1 MAVNVVGEAETT
13 ARISM
18 LQTPPSFGKRLE
30 RSEEVN
36 EGEPLE
42 LKAKIT
48 GSPKPTVSFVIKCSV

>member
-1 MAVNVVGEAETT
+1 MVGEAETT

-30 RSEEVN
+30 RNEECF

-42 LKAKIT
+42 LRAKIN
-48 GSPKPTVSFVIKCSV
+48 GSPKPTVRLSIIF